1 MAKAIIWCRVSTTEQ
16 EFYTQQQDLI
26 RKAESDGFRP
36 EELIV
41 IGKAGASA
49 IKMNELYQKEVNQL
63 IDTINN
69 VPDVS
74 TIYVWEVSRLARNEV
89 AFYQMKDKIIKSHI
103 QLICFVPQL
112 TLLDGD
118 GEVNTGSEITL
129 NLLVT
134 LAKQE
139 MEIKAK
145 RFARGK
151 KRLAEEGKFSG
162 GRIPYGYKI
171 NPDNKKIEIDPTI
184 AETIRELFSLYESGV
199 STMKLLKEYKSRGMK
214 EMNLGRI
221 VTILKNERYTGRKKL
236 YPGCSYERA
245 YPAIITP
252 EQYDRCREIASRN
265 NVNASKERNVYYAK
279 RILECGK
286 CGCGFTASGNRV
298 DYRCYNAL
306 NTSRGNPLTNRKP
319 CSPVVNI
326 SINIVDSLLWY
337 LAQDAEMRYVVELA
351 AEDKQRYEERI
362 HLLNE
367 KLSHVAERLGELDR
381 KRQRIVE
388 AYIDGD
394 ISKEVR
400 DKKYASLDTARR
412 EIQQE
417 QVGYRNEIG
426 HIQTLLDKL
435 VSSYNLDDVGSIES
449 GLKRIIEIREK
460 IAGIEDDRM
469 RSEIIHRHIKKMI
482 VDNMHVVDEKG
493 NTNRRLTARKFTV
506 CFYNGDIMYFHY
518 YPYLDRS
525 GTVYRVDADGNKQE
539 KLSLPYLYRFY
550 DDIKVRAN
558 ELRRMHRREARE
570 SAYPSEKYAIGYN
583 ELSKFLHVTPS
594 TAYYHVSTTKVLAEA
609 LVGEFKGKKV
619 FDKERCE
626 ELIKKTAETNNR
638 IKTTAESNT
647 ISDN

>member
-1 MAKAIIWCRVSTTEQ
+1 MAKAIIWCRVSTTVQ

-49 IKMNELYQKEVNQL
+49 IKMNELYQQEVNQL
-63 IDTINN
+63 IDTINI

-103 QLICFVPQL
+103 QLLCFVPQL
-112 TLLDGD
+112 TLLDNN

-162 GRIPYGYKI
+162 GHIPFGYKI
-171 NPDNKKIEIDPTI
+171 NPDNKVIEIDSES
-184 AETIRELFSLYESGV
+184 AELIRDIFNLYESGM
-199 STMKLLKEYKSRGMK
+199 STMKLLKEYKSRGMTNI
-214 EMNLGRI
+214 NLGRI
-221 VTILKNERYTGRKKL
+221 ITILKNERYTGRKKL

-245 YPAIITP
+245 YPAIVTP
-252 EQYDRCREIASRN
+252 EQYDRCREIASKN
-265 NVNASKERNVYYAK
+265 NVNASKERNIYYAK

-306 NTSRGNPLTNRKP
+306 NTSRGNPLKNRKP

-326 SINIVDSLLWY
+326 SINMVDSLLWH
-337 LAQDAEMRYVVELA
+337 LAQEAEIRYVVDLA
-351 AEDKQRYEERI
+351 TEDRQKYEERI
-362 HLLNE
+362 KFLNN
-367 KLSHVAERLGELDR
+367 KLSHVSERLGELER

-394 ISKEVR
+394 ISKDMR
-400 DKKYASLDTARR
+400 DKKYASIDTDRR

-417 QVGYRNEIG
+417 QVGYRNEID
-426 HIQTLLDKL
+426 HIRVLLDKL
-435 VSSYNLDDVGSIES
+435 VSSYNLDDVSGIES
-449 GLKRIIEIREK
+449 GLKRIIDIREK
-460 IAGIEDDRM
+460 ISQIEDDKM
-469 RSEIIHRHIKKMI
+469 RSEIIHRHIKKMV
-482 VDNMHVVDEKG
+482 VDNLPVIDENG
-493 NTNRRLTARKFTV
+493 NINRKLTARKFTV
-506 CFYNGDIMYFHY
+506 FFYNGDRLYFNY
-518 YPYLDRS
+518 FPYLDRS
-525 GTVYRVDADGNKQE
+525 GAVFRVDADGNKQE
-539 KLSLPYLYRFY
+539 KLSLPYLYRFQ
-550 DDIKVRAN
+550 DDTKARAN
-558 ELRRMHRREARE
+558 ELRRNHRREARE
-570 SAYPSEKYAIGYN
+570 AAYPSGLYAIGYN
-583 ELSKFLHVTPS
+583 ELATYLHVSPA
-594 TAYYHVSTTKVLAEA
+594 TAYYHVNTSKILATA
-609 LVGEFKGKKV
+609 LVGEYKTKKV
-619 FDKERCE
+619 FDKIKVN
-626 ELIKKTAETNNR
+626 ELMQNAKETGTIRTSKT
-638 IKTTAESNT
+638 KSVSNT
-647 ISDN
+647 NH